1 MSRGTP
7 SGREMVLVT
16 ADQGVL
22 AVAKSIL
29 ESEAIPWFSVGEEA
43 LILSAYNAPLQFV
56 ELQVPTEHAA
66 RAKELLRHLTDENA
80 QDA

>member
-1 MSRGTP
+1 MNRKNP
-7 SGREMVLVT
+7 PGRETVLVT

-29 ESEAIPWFSVGEEA
+29 ESEAIPWFAVGEET

-56 ELQVPTEHAA
+56 ELHVPAKHAT
-66 RAKELLRHLTDENA
+66 RAKELLQHLTDENA
-80 QDA
+80 